1 MGETSPLRVAWG
13 LAILAALAAG
23 MALALYR
30 FPQSWS
36 VVLAG
41 GLGLTGVLSLALARY
56 DAAVALG
63 FLLFAV
69 VAIEP
74 APTDGVFAVVMAV
87 AVVTGRLNLDRV
99 PLSIGGLLGLFLLL
113 NVLSM
118 MEAVDGAAAGRF
130 FGITLYLIVFS
141 VWLVSYVQSE
151 RRARLI
157 VTVYVVTAAVFGIA
171 SAVGLY
177 VGFPGRAV
185 LEAYDLTRAKGLF
198 KDPNV
203 FGPFLVPPILILI
216 EEILRPRLLRWRT
229 RTKLLMV
236 LALSAGV
243 LTSYSRGAWLNL
255 LIALAAMLVILMLRP
270 GGARNLVRLGLV
282 LVGLTLAAFTVLE
295 ATGSLTFLQER
306 AQRQGYDSQRFGAQ
320 NTGIRL
326 GEEHPIGIGPGQFD
340 VVAPVST
347 HSTFVRTFAEQGVLG
362 LMTWIAIAVATLLFA
377 LRSAVLGRD
386 SYGIGSAALL
396 GSWVGLVSSSF
407 FVDTLHW
414 RHLWLVA
421 AVIWVGTLSAR
432 SPGRGQPD
440 VSSWSRPGRLER

>member
-1 MGETSPLRVAWG
+1 M
-13 LAILAALAAG
+13 
-23 MALALYR
+23 
-30 FPQSWS
+30 
-36 VVLAG
+36 
-41 GLGLTGVLSLALARY
+41 
-56 DAAVALG
+56 
-63 FLLFAV
+63 
-69 VAIEP
+69 
-74 APTDGVFAVVMAV
+74 
-87 AVVTGRLNLDRV
+87 VVT
-99 PLSIGGLLGLFLLL
+99 I
-113 NVLSM
+113 
-118 MEAVDGAAAGRF
+118 
-130 FGITLYLIVFS
+130 
-141 VWLVSYVQSE
+141 YV
-151 RRARLI
+151 I
-157 VTVYVVTAAVFGIA
+157 TAAVFGIL
-171 SAVGLY
+171 SAIGLY
-177 VGFPGRAV
+177 VGFPGRQL
-185 LEAYDLTRAKGLF
+185 LEAFDLTRAKGLF

-236 LALSAGV
+236 LALSVGV

-255 LIALAAMLVILMLRP
+255 LIGLATMLVILMLRP

-282 LVGLTLAAFTVLE
+282 LVGLTLAAFSVLE

-362 LMTWIAIAVATLLFA
+362 LMTWIAIAIATLLFA

-421 AVIWVGTLSAR
+421 ALIWVGTLAAR
-432 SPGRGQPD
+432 NVGRGQPD
-440 VSSWSRPGRLER
+440 VSSWSRPGRLDR